1 MSAPLVARAMKPS
14 ACSCSRRS
22 ATNALVRKQSN
33 PSTTTTTTMVS
44 RHQRK
49 KIISVRTNAV
59 LLPMMTPVAIGSIDT
74 DRIANAYESS
84 SSLNRT
90 HQIEVQRVFE
100 VADAEMTM
108 EQAPAM
114 EAPAPAMEA
123 PAMEMG
129 MEAQDVPAVET
140 AEPEMTVEQAPTVEA
155 AKPAKGKRPAL
166 QKGGW
171 LGPIT
176 DGLEWTLEC
185 IDGLLAPITGTNS
198 YGYSILVLTLLVKF
212 VTFPLTKKQIEG
224 SVNMQALQP
233 KVKELQAMYANDP
246 EKLQMETARLYKEAN
261 FNPLAGCLPTF
272 ATLPVFIGLYR
283 ALSNASVEGLL
294 KDGFYWIPS
303 LGGPATIEMRND
315 GNGFSWLFPLVD
327 GAPPI
332 GWHDALSYMVL
343 PVLLVI
349 SQTIS
354 QKIMQPDSA
363 KSTDPSQQQSQA
375 ILKFL
380 PFMIGY
386 FSLNVPAGLT
396 LYWFF
401 NNIITT
407 TQTVYLRKTTKP
419 LVNVGGNGTAGN
431 GGAASSQPVRVDYVP
446 KRERR
451 SGATIPKVAAPKVDV
466 SNAISA
472 EFTDFDDGPAK
483 VKSALESEFGDFEDG
498 PAKVQEDDGGDS
510 RGSRKGSRRGNRK
523 KKRRG
528 SR

>member
-1 MSAPLVARAMKPS
+1 
-14 ACSCSRRS
+14 
-22 ATNALVRKQSN
+22 
-33 PSTTTTTTMVS
+33 
-44 RHQRK
+44 
-49 KIISVRTNAV
+49 
-59 LLPMMTPVAIGSIDT
+59 
-74 DRIANAYESS
+74 
-84 SSLNRT
+84 
-90 HQIEVQRVFE
+90 
-100 VADAEMTM
+100 
-108 EQAPAM
+108 
-114 EAPAPAMEA
+114 
-123 PAMEMG
+123 
-129 MEAQDVPAVET
+129 
-140 AEPEMTVEQAPTVEA
+140 
-155 AKPAKGKRPAL
+155 
-166 QKGGW
+166 
-171 LGPIT
+171 
-176 DGLEWTLEC
+176 
-185 IDGLLAPITGTNS
+185 
-198 YGYSILVLTLLVKF
+198 
-212 VTFPLTKKQIEG
+212 
-224 SVNMQALQP
+224 
-233 KVKELQAMYANDP
+233 
-246 EKLQMETARLYKEAN
+246 
-261 FNPLAGCLPTF
+261 
-272 ATLPVFIGLYR
+272 
-283 ALSNASVEGLL
+283 
-294 KDGFYWIPS
+294 
-303 LGGPATIEMRND
+303 
-315 GNGFSWLFPLVD
+315 
-327 GAPPI
+327 
-332 GWHDALSYMVL
+332 
-343 PVLLVI
+343 
-349 SQTIS
+349 
-354 QKIMQPDSA
+354 MQPDSA

>member
-1 MSAPLVARAMKPS
+1 MSSSLMRM
-14 ACSCSRRS
+14 
-22 ATNALVRKQSN
+22 
-33 PSTTTTTTMVS
+33 TTI
-44 RHQRK
+44 RRK
-49 KIISVRTNAV
+49 KISVRTNAV
-59 LLPMMTPVAIGSIDT
+59 LLPPAVGAGFATIGAIDT
-74 DRIANAYESS
+74 DRIAAVYDSS
-84 SSLNRT
+84 SSLNQT
-90 HQIEVQRVFE
+90 EVQRVFE
-100 VADAEMTM
+100 VADAASAEMTM
-108 EQAPAM
+108 EQAPA
-114 EAPAPAMEA
+114 
-123 PAMEMG
+123 
-129 MEAQDVPAVET
+129 
-140 AEPEMTVEQAPTVEA
+140 VEA
-155 AKPAKGKRPAL
+155 SAQKPEKEKKSAL

-176 DGLEWTLEC
+176 NALEATLEG
-185 IDGLLAPITGTNS
+185 IDGVLAPVAGTNS
-198 YGYSILVLTLLVKF
+198 YGYSILALTLLVKV

-246 EKLQMETARLYKEAN
+246 ERLQMETARLYKEAN

-294 KDGFYWIPS
+294 QDGFYWIPS

-315 GNGFSWLFPLVD
+315 GAGFSWLFPLVD

-332 GWHDALSYMVL
+332 GWHDALSYLVL

-349 SQTIS
+349 SQSVS

-363 KSTDPSQQQSQA
+363 KSNDPAQQQSQA

-380 PFMIGY
+380 PLMIGY

-401 NNIITT
+401 NNIVTT
-407 TQTVYLRKTTKP
+407 AQTVYLRKTTKP
-419 LVNVGGNGTAGN
+419 MVNVGGASAAGN

-451 SGATIPKVAAPKVDV
+451 SGATIPKAAAPKVDV

-483 VKSALESEFGDFEDG
+483 VKSAVESEFGDFEDG
-498 PAKVQEDDGGDS
+498 PAKVQEDGGDNNS
-510 RGSRKGSRRGNRK
+510 RGSRRGNRK
-523 KKRRG
+523 KKRGG